1 MAEFNFYAIAD
12 EVEAIFCSLSER
24 GDLRFIPERSY
35 PTAEY
40 TVLKGVRT
48 EAERSLSQNRS
59 WFIMGSF
66 TKLRPETRKIADN
79 HYSVWGHFD
88 GSLLRLITPP
98 LNRVENGVR
107 ELVSGSLSHPR
118 TNWNEDQRQME
129 RVPDEVRIAYADIV
143 KTIKLHLIRK
153 KFGKNV
159 WIGEKAAKLIADGK
173 AQILVDGKWWDG
185 EGNTFYRP
193 NIARSGK

>member
-12 EVEAIFCSLSER
+12 EVEAIFC
-24 GDLRFIPERSY
+24 
-35 PTAEY
+35 
-40 TVLKGVRT
+40 
-48 EAERSLSQNRS
+48 SLSQNRS

-173 AQILVDGKWWDG
+173 AQILVHVLPTKHSQIGQVMFGGQIRRFCYDYCATISASSS
-185 EGNTFYRP
+185 GN
-193 NIARSGK
+193 